1 MVADGRCRPGPLRG
15 RWGAQSLCSGAAQA
29 GVTARVI
36 SKGIVLAGGSGTRL
50 YPVTRAV
57 SKQLM
62 PVYDK
67 PLVYYPLAT
76 LMLAG
81 IRDLLLITTPD
92 DQASFVRLLGDG
104 TQWGVR
110 IRYAIQARPEGIAQ
124 AFLLAEEF
132 LDGQAACLILG
143 DNLFYGHGLPEQ
155 LRQAVAREHGASV
168 FAYYVSD
175 PQRYGVL
182 EFDAA
187 GRAISIEEKPS
198 APRSHYAVTG
208 LYMYDAECV
217 SIARS
222 LKPSARGELEITDLN
237 RVYLERDALHVEVLG
252 RGVAWLDTGT
262 HESLLAASNFIETIE
277 TRQGLK
283 VCCPEE
289 IAYRQGYID
298 RAQVEALAADLGRTA
313 YAAYLKGIV
322 SERVF

>member
-1 MVADGRCRPGPLRG
+1 MI
-15 RWGAQSLCSGAAQA
+15 
-29 GVTARVI
+29 T
-36 SKGIVLAGGSGTRL
+36 KGIVLAGGSGTRL

-57 SKQLM
+57 SKQLL

-81 IRDLLLITTPD
+81 IRDLLLITTTD
-92 DQASFVRLLGDG
+92 DQAGFRRLLGDG
-104 TQWGVR
+104 SQWGVS
-110 IRYAIQARPEGIAQ
+110 IRYAVQERPEGIAQ

-132 LDGQAACLILG
+132 LDGGGACLVLG

-155 LRQAVAREHGASV
+155 LRGALARETGASV

-182 EFDAA
+182 EFDDA
-187 GRAISIEEKPS
+187 GRAVSIEEKPS
-198 APRSHYAVTG
+198 SPRSNYAVTG
-208 LYMYDAECV
+208 LYMYDEQCV

-222 LKPSARGELEITDLN
+222 LKPSPRGELEITDLN

-262 HESLLAASNFIETIE
+262 HESLLAASNFIATIE

-289 IAYRQGYID
+289 IAFRQGYID
-298 RAQVEALAADLGRTA
+298 RAQVEALAAALGRTG
-313 YAAYLKGIV
+313 YAQYLRDIV